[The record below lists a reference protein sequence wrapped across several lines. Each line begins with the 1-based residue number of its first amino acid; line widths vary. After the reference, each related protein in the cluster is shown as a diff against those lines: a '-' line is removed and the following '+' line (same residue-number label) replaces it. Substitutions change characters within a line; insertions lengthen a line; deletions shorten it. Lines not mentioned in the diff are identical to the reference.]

1 MPLHISNEASI
12 KLNSLIIYLYTYNIL
27 VAIWTYEYIVCIF
40 AGKEDI
46 IHSFK
51 YKMEL
56 LINLEESD

>member
-1 MPLHISNEASI
+1 M
-12 KLNSLIIYLYTYNIL
+12 
-27 VAIWTYEYIVCIF
+27 YEYIVCIF
-40 AGKEDI
+40 VGKEDI

>member
-12 KLNSLIIYLYTYNIL
+12 KLNNLIIYLYTYNIL

-40 AGKEDI
+40 VGKEDI